1 MFEEF
6 SRSYG
11 AGSDWVGR
19 IPGFH
24 PGLFSD
30 VPTGRQSQKLKGA
43 GEFAQSCAIIR
54 PCFKP
59 IAIAKATPKHL
70 KANKPALEHSLTV
83 STQDSEGREAQLRHS
98 PVFCLTLDL
107 VVADGELWHAFV
119 FPYSGKLLQKED

>member
-6 SRSYG
+6 SRPYG
-11 AGSDWVGR
+11 AGGDWLGR

-43 GEFAQSCAIIR
+43 GEFARSCAIIR

-83 STQDSEGREAQLRHS
+83 STQDSEGSEAPARTQSHFLPGASRS
-98 PVFCLTLDL
+98 ARQRRGTLAR
-107 VVADGELWHAFV
+107 VC
-119 FPYSGKLLQKED
+119 FP